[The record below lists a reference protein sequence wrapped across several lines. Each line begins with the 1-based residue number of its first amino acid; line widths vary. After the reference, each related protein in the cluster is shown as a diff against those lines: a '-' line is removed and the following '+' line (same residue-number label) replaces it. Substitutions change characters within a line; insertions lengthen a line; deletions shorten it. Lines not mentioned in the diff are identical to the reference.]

1 MGFYFFPSVTR
12 VTTGPSMDKRIMPGN
27 DSGKLVVIGQRPQP
41 VPLSKPR
48 SKQVPTRPTQV
59 SWPYVEREKIASPAP
74 SSVTGPA
81 SIIMPD
87 LGGDQSAA
95 ATYDGASE
103 HSGLTSMMPR

>member
-1 MGFYFFPSVTR
+1 MR
-12 VTTGPSMDKRIMPGN
+12 VTAGPSMDKRIMPVD
-27 DSGKLVVIGQRPQP
+27 DSRKLVVIGQRPQP

-59 SWPYVEREKIASPAP
+59 SWPYVEREKIVSPAP
-74 SSVTGPA
+74 SSVIGAA

-87 LGGDQSAA
+87 IGGDQSAA